1 MEQMKKQNQ
10 AQRLEQNNQQLGV
23 TLALFKQVKYLF
35 ADAFGTGEG
44 DCQPPAKRNKRTI
57 LIQIAIIIAI
67 VLPAIVLLHCVLSP
81 DRWLRI

>member
-1 MEQMKKQNQ
+1 MEQMKKQNMV
-10 AQRLEQNNQQLGV
+10 QRLEQKNQQQGV
-23 TLALFKQVKYLF
+23 SLALFKQVKHWL
-35 ADAFGTGEG
+35 ADAFETLEG

-67 VLPAIVLLHCVLSP
+67 VLPTFVLLHCVLSS

>member
-10 AQRLEQNNQQLGV
+10 AQRLEQNNQQLCV
-23 TLALFKQVKYLF
+23 SPALFKQVKHWF

-44 DCQPPAKRNKRTI
+44 DYQPPAKRNKRTI

-67 VLPAIVLLHCVLSP
+67 VLPAIVLLHCILSP